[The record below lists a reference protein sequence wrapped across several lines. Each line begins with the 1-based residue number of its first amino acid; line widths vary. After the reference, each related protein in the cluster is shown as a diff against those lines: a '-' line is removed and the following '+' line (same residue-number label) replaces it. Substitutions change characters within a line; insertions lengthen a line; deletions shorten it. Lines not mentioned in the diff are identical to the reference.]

1 MLSPN
6 VQVPRA
12 CSRKV
17 GVFQKPRRVGSQDQ
31 NSRIMKAVLEPPR
44 LGVAGSWFSHRILRR
59 LKHDIELE
67 VIRGMVRLF

>member
-1 MLSPN
+1 ML
-6 VQVPRA
+6 
-12 CSRKV
+12 K
-17 GVFQKPRRVGSQDQ
+17 
-31 NSRIMKAVLEPPR
+31 PPR

>member
-1 MLSPN
+1 
-6 VQVPRA
+6 
-12 CSRKV
+12 
-17 GVFQKPRRVGSQDQ
+17 
-31 NSRIMKAVLEPPR
+31 MKAVLEPPR